1 MHSFVTPNIHNFNHT
16 HQNYLNHLTSVPHHN
31 HHSDHHHAHNLSD
44 SHQNLS
50 SSNQNINRRQ
60 SLSHDKASNI
70 LVSNKPEEEFNE
82 SKLKYNSSS
91 NSFDINTRNENTK
104 IPKSIELKEKGLDD
118 TKKLKNQQNNDEEL
132 KSEHL
137 NYTRPF
143 GNYSL
148 I

>member
-1 MHSFVTPNIHNFNHT
+1 MHSFVTPNIRNFNHT
-16 HQNYLNHLTSVPHHN
+16 HQNYLNHLTSIPHHN
-31 HHSDHHHAHNLSD
+31 HQSDHYHAHNLSD

-91 NSFDINTRNENTK
+91 NSFDINTRNE
-104 IPKSIELKEKGLDD
+104 IPKSIKLKEKEPDD
-118 TKKLKNQQNNDEEL
+118 TKKNQQNNDEKL
-132 KSEHL
+132 KSKHL

>member
-16 HQNYLNHLTSVPHHN
+16 HQNYLNHLTSIPHHN
-31 HHSDHHHAHNLSD
+31 HHSDHHHPHNLSD

-91 NSFDINTRNENTK
+91 NSFDINSRNE
-104 IPKSIELKEKGLDD
+104 IPKSIKLKEKEPDE
-118 TKKLKNQQNNDEEL
+118 TKKNQQNNDEKL
-132 KSEHL
+132 KPKHL

-143 GNYSL
+143 GNHSL